1 MATTVLYFWLLQHCT
16 FGYCSTVLGSTVL
29 SGSSSIFSFLS
40 KSVKQDLD
48 SDNGQWT
55 KDSESSP
62 NPLDS
67 AESESESTDSVVH
80 YSECSWKCHYSEDS
94 SSSGLFLFPIRIYF
108 DSRSLSFHSLTCR
121 AEEDFLSVL

>member
-1 MATTVLYFWLLQHCT
+1 MIFVIAASNV
-16 FGYCSTVLGSTVL
+16 CSGLSPEFLL

-40 KSVKQDLD
+40 KSVMQDLD

-55 KDSESSP
+55 TDSDSAESESSP

-80 YSECSWKCHYSEDS
+80 
-94 SSSGLFLFPIRIYF
+94 
-108 DSRSLSFHSLTCR
+108 
-121 AEEDFLSVL
+121 